1 MATRMRTALAALAL
15 AAGIGLS
22 APASAQVYYGGYNL
36 GPDYGAM
43 IQQQQQIM
51 RQQQQQMQQHE
62 QQIVG
67 QVMQDPRF
75 PGMYQQHR
83 AQGGQMSPQQFAYW
97 LAATRWGSP
106 DGVRAFANSERANQQ
121 REFDSVRGLR
131 DAERQ
136 RGDAQMGW
144 SNGYHRNNNEFGRTL
159 QGNSTYLLPNGQ
171 PIVLPHTQPGV
182 PQRDQ
187 YGRTFVMN
195 ERGQYFMATPNG
207 WQPIRPAH

>member
-1 MATRMRTALAALAL
+1 MATRIRTALAALAL

-36 GPDYGAM
+36 GPNYGAM
-43 IQQQQQIM
+43 IQQEQLRM
-51 RQQQQQMQQHE
+51 RQQQHQMQQQE
-62 QQIVG
+62 QNIVA
-67 QVMQDPRF
+67 QVMQHSNFGP
-75 PGMYQQHR
+75 MYQQHR

-97 LAATRWGSP
+97 LAATRWGSR
-106 DGVRAFANSERANQQ
+106 DGIRDFANSERSNHQ
-121 REFDSVRGLR
+121 REIDAARGVR
-131 DAERQ
+131 DAERA
-136 RGDAQMGW
+136 RGNAQMGW
-144 SNGYHRNNNEFGRTL
+144 SNGYHRNNQEFGRTL

-195 ERGQYFMATPNG
+195 ERGQYFMATPHG